1 MRNLIIGSILLSLAG
16 SIWGGMFIAVRLS
29 VFVIPPV
36 PLVWMRYGTALIALL
51 ALIRFLHVNLHI
63 DRADW
68 KLLILSALC
77 GQTISIVTQE
87 TGTMLTSAQTGGV
100 ITAATPA
107 CRVVFGWWL
116 LHEKLTAGRVLS
128 VVLATI
134 GVLFIV
140 FDPDNVKVSALGGL
154 SLFVAAVTWALMSV
168 LVKFLSKYSVITVTF
183 YSVLIAF
190 LCLTPY
196 GLWWLTSDAD
206 IGSMVSPDICG
217 SVLYLG
223 FISTTA
229 GFCLWNKGL
238 TYMDASIGGLFMF
251 FQPIVGTL
259 LGWLLLDEPVTEYF
273 GIGFVLIAVGVI
285 LALKGGNTTA
295 EEKLSRK

>member
-63 DRADW
+63 DRAHW

-77 GQTISIVTQE
+77 GQTLSIVTQE
-87 TGTMLTSAQTGGV
+87 TGTMLTSAQTGSV

-107 CRVVFGWWL
+107 FMVVFGWWL

-206 IGSMVSPDICG
+206 IGAMASPDIWG

>member
-1 MRNLIIGSILLSLAG
+1 M
-16 SIWGGMFIAVRLS
+16 
-29 VFVIPPV
+29 
-36 PLVWMRYGTALIALL
+36 
-51 ALIRFLHVNLHI
+51 
-63 DRADW
+63 
-68 KLLILSALC
+68 
-77 GQTISIVTQE
+77 
-87 TGTMLTSAQTGGV
+87 
-100 ITAATPA
+100 
-107 CRVVFGWWL
+107 
-116 LHEKLTAGRVLS
+116 
-128 VVLATI
+128 
-134 GVLFIV
+134 
-140 FDPDNVKVSALGGL
+140 
-154 SLFVAAVTWALMSV
+154 
-168 LVKFLSKYSVITVTF
+168 
-183 YSVLIAF
+183 LIAF

-206 IGSMVSPDICG
+206 IGAMASPDIWG

-295 EEKLSRK
+295 EEKQKTK

>member
-87 TGTMLTSAQTGGV
+87 TGTMLTSAQTGSV

-107 CRVVFGWWL
+107 FMVVFGWWL

-168 LVKFLSKYSVITVTF
+168 LVKFLSKYSVIAVTF

-206 IGSMVSPDICG
+206 IGAMASPDIWG

>member
-77 GQTISIVTQE
+77 VQTISIVTQE
-87 TGTMLTSAQTGGV
+87 TGTMLTSAQTGSV

-107 CRVVFGWWL
+107 FMVVFGWWL

-206 IGSMVSPDICG
+206 IGAMASPDIWG

>member
-68 KLLILSALC
+68 KLFILSALC

-87 TGTMLTSAQTGGV
+87 TGTMLTSAQTGSV

-107 CRVVFGWWL
+107 FMVVFGWWL

-206 IGSMVSPDICG
+206 IGAMASPDIWG

>member
-87 TGTMLTSAQTGGV
+87 TGTMLTSAQTGSV

-107 CRVVFGWWL
+107 FMVVFGWWL

-206 IGSMVSPDICG
+206 IGAMASPDIWG

-251 FQPIVGTL
+251 FQL
-259 LGWLLLDEPVTEYF
+259 VTA
-273 GIGFVLIAVGVI
+273 AV
-285 LALKGGNTTA
+285 KY
-295 EEKLSRK
+295 LS